1 MDILFFLKNLDV
13 HTSKVRQSV
22 ILTASGQVQKLIA
35 GSAANIGKANI
46 MNVFAQSSAA
56 DAEIKIYNEVGS
68 GATASALI
76 FHGKFGTAAN
86 HVHEF
91 KMPGA
96 GIYCDEG
103 AYVDLTNC
111 DFCYVIG
118 TF

>member
-1 MDILFFLKNLDV
+1 MSI
-13 HTSKVRQSV
+13 TSKVRQSV

-35 GSAANIGKANI
+35 GSAANITKANI
-46 MNVFAQSSAA
+46 MTVFAMSSAA
-56 DAEIKIYNEVGS
+56 NAEIKIYNQTG
-68 GATASALI
+68 GATAKNLV
-76 FHGKFGTAAN
+76 FHGKFGAAAN
-86 HVHEF
+86 AVHEF